1 MNDERLAKIAITP
14 AADTEL
20 NKALERVNQ
29 NFMGGRITKADLAS
43 YLILESSKSLDDQTV
58 KAIQKLYFKQVTYL
72 DSLVKKLKSEGQ
84 DSLTPEEFV
93 ELRSMFAGVLEK
105 KRNRSQKEPGENTSG
120 AAETGA

>member
-14 AADTEL
+14 AADSEL

-43 YLILESSKSLDDQTV
+43 YLILESAKTLDDQTV

-84 DSLTPEEFV
+84 ESLTPDEFV

-105 KRNRSQKEPGENTSG
+105 KRGKSQKEVADEVPNPQGEAS
-120 AAETGA
+120 

>member
-14 AADTEL
+14 VADTEL
-20 NKALERVNQ
+20 NKALELVNQ

-43 YLILESSKSLDDQTV
+43 YLILESSKTLNDQTV

-72 DSLVKKLKSEGQ
+72 ESLVKKLKSEGQ

-105 KRNRSQKEPGENTSG
+105 KRGKSQKDIPVHPDQQGLSS
-120 AAETGA
+120 